1 MAVYLSDI
9 PPIKRR
15 KNIYMGMSTKSTTAS
30 NLQKAI
36 KSNLVTIKL
45 VTVESK
51 DNHET
56 SEIPA
61 EQFKNDLD
69 FYMESGVFA
78 DSIDFKYELIG
89 NDLTIYAGNMSS
101 FCEVCVTV
109 ELMVNDGVSK
119 EDLENVLRKVDL

>member
-1 MAVYLSDI
+1 
-9 PPIKRR
+9 
-15 KNIYMGMSTKSTTAS
+15 MGMTTRHTSTS
-30 NLQKAI
+30 NLQKALND
-36 KSNLVTIKL
+36 KLVTIKS

-51 DNHET
+51 DDHESGT
-56 SEIPA
+56 ITA

-78 DSIDFKYELIG
+78 DSIDFKYELSG

-101 FCEVCVTV
+101 FCEVCITV

-119 EDLENVLRKVDL
+119 EDLENVLRKVEEM